1 MQWSARPARVR
12 RGGATV
18 STHERFSGRLRRCRQ
33 RGIRVPR
40 SEMVYGH
47 RACSEDCANNLWF
60 KETFDAF
67 VH

>member
-1 MQWSARPARVR
+1 
-12 RGGATV
+12 V
-18 STHERFSGRLRRCRQ
+18 SVHERFGNRLRRCRHC
-33 RGIRVPR
+33 GIRVPR

-67 VH
+67 VE

>member
-1 MQWSARPARVR
+1 VSA
-12 RGGATV
+12 
-18 STHERFSGRLRRCRQ
+18 HERFGGQLRRCRQ
-33 RGIRVPR
+33 CGIRVPR

-67 VH
+67 VD